1 MNQTKDGLKDGFN
14 ADDFSLNISI
24 GSQKSKTESSS
35 ITTVAQ
41 GSTVKADGNVNIT
54 TTEKRYQHQRQLCQ
68 RRNVNLTAKGDVNIT
83 SSDNT
88 NVSK

>member
-1 MNQTKDGLKDGFN
+1 M
-14 ADDFSLNISI
+14 
-24 GSQKSKTESSS
+24 
-35 ITTVAQ
+35 
-41 GSTVKADGNVNIT
+41 T